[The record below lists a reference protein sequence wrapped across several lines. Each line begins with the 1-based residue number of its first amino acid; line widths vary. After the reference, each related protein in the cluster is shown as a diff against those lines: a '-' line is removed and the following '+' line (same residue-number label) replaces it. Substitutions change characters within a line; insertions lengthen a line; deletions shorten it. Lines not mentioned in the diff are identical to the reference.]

1 MKLRPIKPSR
11 SGNGNRR
18 GVLVAWSIWLVLFA
32 CIIAGTL
39 FSVIRISA
47 LRSQA
52 RHCVECAALAA
63 GYQFLSD
70 DMLRANQESFETD
83 GRIARA
89 EGAAVDIAADFCRA
103 TPLQPITADCVEMAW
118 PDLQEQL
125 SALTCPVPENI
136 SVSMARPGQSRAIPL
151 FFQGLTTS
159 PVSGLNVRCTVSL
172 ERTPKGFS
180 PGPRN
185 NVPVLPFAILDQA
198 QSTANSS
205 ASQDKQSTPGHWTKS
220 IESGQGNDQYTWNDE
235 RHVFV
240 EGRDGLPEITVVLTS
255 SVSLDAPDALIPL
268 QFAAGDR
275 DALDPA
281 IWIRDGLSEQ
291 DLQTLGKASLE
302 FPSEHP
308 VMPLSTK
315 QLTRA
320 VAALR
325 ENAGDP
331 FVVCLGS
338 TLSGN
343 TDTESEAHA
352 SIRLV
357 RPVAARIV
365 RVDDSEKDVVRVIL
379 QPCVISTSTALM
391 TPGPQT
397 PVNRYV
403 YSVRILH

>member
-1 MKLRPIKPSR
+1 MKLRPINRSR
-11 SGNGNRR
+11 IGSRNRR
-18 GVLVAWSIWLVLFA
+18 GVMVAWSIWLVLFA

-70 DMLRANQESFETD
+70 DMLRSNQEPFETD

-103 TPLQPITADCVEMAW
+103 TPLQPLTADCVEMSW

-125 SALTCPVPENI
+125 SALQCPVPANI
-136 SVSMARPGQSRAIPL
+136 SVSMARRGESLAIPL

-198 QSTANSS
+198 QSAADSS
-205 ASQDKQSTPGHWTKS
+205 SSQDEQSTPGHWTTS
-220 IESGQGNDQYTWNDE
+220 IESGQGADEFTWNDE

-255 SVSLDAPDALIPL
+255 SVSLNAPNALVPL
-268 QFAAGDR
+268 QFAAGER
-275 DALDPA
+275 KALDPGL
-281 IWIRDGLSEQ
+281 WIRDGLSEQ
-291 DLQTLGKASLE
+291 DLQTFGKSSLE

-308 VMPLSTK
+308 VMPLSAE
-315 QLTRA
+315 QLARA
-320 VAALR
+320 AAALR
-325 ENAGDP
+325 ENVGDP

-338 TLSGN
+338 TLSGSS
-343 TDTESEAHA
+343 DTESDANT
-352 SIRLV
+352 SVRLT

-365 RVDDSEKDVVRVIL
+365 RVDDSQKEAVKVTL
-379 QPCVISTSTALM
+379 QPCVISTSTAVM
-391 TPGPQT
+391 THGPQT